1 MKGGA
6 RHMLEQFIL
15 LFITTVFTT
24 GITVITT
31 KLLNRWFDD
40 EDDE

>member
-24 GITVITT
+24 VITVITT